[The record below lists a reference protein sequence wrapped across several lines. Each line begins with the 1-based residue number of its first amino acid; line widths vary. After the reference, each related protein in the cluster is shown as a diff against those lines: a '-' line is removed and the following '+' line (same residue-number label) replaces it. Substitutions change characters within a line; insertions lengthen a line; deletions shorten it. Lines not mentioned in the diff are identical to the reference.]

1 MKPQRKQKTARKPER
16 TVTATKKKIQVQR
29 CYKDTLF
36 RMLFRE
42 KENLLSLYNAV
53 NKTAYTDVDMLEVT
67 TLENAVYMNYKN
79 DISFVFDFEL
89 MLYEHQST
97 VNPNMPLRDL
107 IYVTEVLQGLS
118 SKEDLYGSRLI
129 RLPAARFVI
138 CYNGTDFQP
147 KQHRLRLSDAFFK
160 KRESPE
166 LELTV
171 TVYNINW
178 GYNQELM
185 SACRLLEEYAQY
197 VDRVRQFAKTM
208 PFEKAVEAAVEYCIK
223 HDILAD
229 FLIKNRAEA
238 IAMSIFEYDEERHIK
253 SEREIW
259 RKEGREEGLEEGVR
273 AGVQALIEMGIKMD
287 CPKQDVLEYMVE
299 KMRLSQEK
307 AGEYIERYWH

>member
-1 MKPQRKQKTARKPER
+1 MQ
-16 TVTATKKKIQVQR
+16 
-29 CYKDTLF
+29 Y
-36 RMLFRE
+36 
-42 KENLLSLYNAV
+42 
-53 NKTAYTDVDMLEVT
+53 
-67 TLENAVYMNYKN
+67 
-79 DISFVFDFEL
+79 
-89 MLYEHQST
+89 LYEHQST

-118 SKEDLYGSRLI
+118 SKEDLYGSKLI
-129 RLPAARFVI
+129 RLPSPRFVI
-138 CYNGTDFQP
+138 FYNGTDFQP
-147 KQHRLRLSDAFFK
+147 KQHRLRLSDAFLK
-160 KRESPE
+160 KQESPE

-185 SACRLLEEYAQY
+185 RACRLLEEYAQY
-197 VDRVRQFAKTM
+197 VDRVRQFVKTM

-287 CPKQDVLEYMVE
+287 CPKQDILECMVE